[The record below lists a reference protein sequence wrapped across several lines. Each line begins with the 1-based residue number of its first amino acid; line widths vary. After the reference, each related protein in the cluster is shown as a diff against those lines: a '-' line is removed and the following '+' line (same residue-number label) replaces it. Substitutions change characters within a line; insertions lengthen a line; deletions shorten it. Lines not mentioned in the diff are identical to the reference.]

1 MRRLISA
8 LVLIAIVVVVVWG
21 LPAWAMVAA
30 AAVVAAL
37 AGGELAAMGAR
48 IDVRVPVVFVAFAS
62 AAVAVAFVL
71 ALRHGSTL
79 LDPDALGALLLALVV
94 AAGVMTLAQG
104 TPGPSAFARA
114 AQLLMAPIN
123 VGAPLGAL
131 ARVQWLFGAAATTW
145 LIVTIA
151 ASDSAQYY
159 TGRLLGRHK
168 LAPTVSPAKTI
179 EGACGGLVAA
189 ALSGLIIG
197 PHVMPFLSPTRALA
211 FAVLAAAFGMIG
223 DLFESLLKR
232 SAGVKDSS
240 ALIPGHGGVLDR
252 IDSYL
257 FAAPVFYWLLRY
269 FA

>member
-1 MRRLISA
+1 MRRLLSA
-8 LVLIAIVVVVVWG
+8 LVLIAIVVVVLWG
-21 LPAWAMVAA
+21 LPPWAMVAA

-37 AGGELAAMGAR
+37 AGGELAVMGGR
-48 IDVRVPVVFVAFAS
+48 IDVRVPVLFVALAS
-62 AAVAVAFVL
+62 AAVTVAFVL
-71 ALRHGSTL
+71 ALRHGAT
-79 LDPDALGALLLALVV
+79 LDPDALGALVLALVV

-104 TPGPSAFARA
+104 APGPSAFARA
-114 AQLLMAPIN
+114 ALLLMAPLYI
-123 VGAPLGAL
+123 GAPLGAL

-159 TGRLLGRHK
+159 TGRMIGRRK
-168 LAPTVSPAKTI
+168 LAPTISPAKTI

-197 PHVMPFLSPTRALA
+197 PRVLPFLSPARALT
-211 FAVLAAAFGMIG
+211 FAVVAAAFGMIG

>member
-1 MRRLISA
+1 
-8 LVLIAIVVVVVWG
+8 
-21 LPAWAMVAA
+21 
-30 AAVVAAL
+30 
-37 AGGELAAMGAR
+37 MGAR
-48 IDVRVPVVFVAFAS
+48 IDVRVPVVFVGLAA
-62 AAVAVAFVL
+62 AAVTVAFVL
-71 ALRHGSTL
+71 ALRHVST
-79 LDPDALGALLLALVV
+79 LDPDALGALILALVV

-104 TPGPSAFARA
+104 APGPPAFTRA
-114 AQLLMAPIN
+114 ALLLMAPIYI
-123 VGAPLGAL
+123 GAPLGAL
-131 ARVQWLFGAAATTW
+131 ARVQWLFGPAATTW

-159 TGRLLGRHK
+159 TGRALGRHK
-168 LAPTVSPAKTI
+168 LAPTVSPAKTV

-189 ALSGLIIG
+189 AISGFILG
-197 PHVMPFLSPTRALA
+197 PIAMPFLSPARALA
-211 FAVLAAAFGMIG
+211 FAILAAAFGMIG

-269 FA
+269 LA

>member
-1 MRRLISA
+1 MRRLLSA
-8 LVLIAIVVVVVWG
+8 IVLIAIVVVVVWA
-21 LPAWAMVAA
+21 LPPWAMVAA
-30 AAVVAAL
+30 AALVAAL
-37 AGGELAAMGAR
+37 AGGELAVMGAR
-48 IDVRVPVVFVAFAS
+48 VGVRVPVLFVALAS
-62 AAVAVAFVL
+62 AAVTAAFVL
-71 ALRHGSTL
+71 ALRHSSA
-79 LDPDALGALLLALVV
+79 LDPDALGALVLALVV

-104 TPGPSAFARA
+104 APEPAAFARA
-114 AQLLMAPIN
+114 ALLLMAPFY

-159 TGRLLGRHK
+159 TGRLLGRHT

-197 PHVMPFLSPTRALA
+197 PRVLPFLSPARALT
-211 FAVLAAAFGMIG
+211 FALVAAAFGMIG